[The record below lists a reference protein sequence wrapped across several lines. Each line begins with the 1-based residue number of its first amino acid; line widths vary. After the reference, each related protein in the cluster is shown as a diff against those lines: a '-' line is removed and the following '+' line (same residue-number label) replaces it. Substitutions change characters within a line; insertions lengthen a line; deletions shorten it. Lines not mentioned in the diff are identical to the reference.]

1 MKSKNSII
9 GWAYLLSL
17 IVILLFLGN
26 FLALHDIKQDYVNN
40 TVMESLQQDSSRD
53 IADWASC
60 KMEWGFIQISLIL
73 QSVFMIIIFIALAK
87 ATKKL
92 KL

>member
-1 MKSKNSII
+1 MKSKESII
-9 GWAYLLSL
+9 GWAFILSTVVFLL
-17 IVILLFLGN
+17 ILGN
-26 FLALHDIKQDYVNN
+26 FLALHDIKQDYANSN
-40 TVMESLQQDSSRD
+40 IIDMLQQDSSKD

-73 QSVFMIIIFIALAK
+73 QSAFMIIIFIALAK